1 MSKLFYPDFGR
12 QFNIFLRGNLVARE
26 IPLPRITPRGNNHTR
41 ADKIELV
48 ARYLQ
53 EICILNKP
61 PDIVH
66 ATITRNHECYKFA
79 GDISVLVRKSV
90 PQPKGDL

>member
-61 PDIVH
+61 PEH
-66 ATITRNHECYKFA
+66 RFMQQLPATTSATNSRGTSPY
-79 GDISVLVRKSV
+79 S
-90 PQPKGDL
+90 